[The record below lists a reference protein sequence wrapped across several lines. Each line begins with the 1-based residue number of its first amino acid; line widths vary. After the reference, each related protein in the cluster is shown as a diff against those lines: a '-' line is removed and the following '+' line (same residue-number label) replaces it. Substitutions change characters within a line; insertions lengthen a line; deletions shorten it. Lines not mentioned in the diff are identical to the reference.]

1 MAIQRWHLNELGE
14 FNEKADGDFMPYDDH
29 VTAIASLLAAAA
41 GALDA
46 LVTTDRTAA
55 YDYDT
60 PNQRLNSFYTLI
72 YGKNTRAIKQLRA
85 AIKKAKGE

>member
-1 MAIQRWHLNELGE
+1 MAVLCCKRHNKIMRLVCTECI
-14 FNEKADGDFMPYDDH
+14 ASSD
-29 VTAIASLLAAAA
+29 ASLLAAAT